1 MDVVNNAAPEIAAA
15 REVEK
20 SEAPYVN
27 VKQCAARV
35 GLSYW
40 TLYHWIAEGKLTRER
55 GLRYAGR
62 NVRIEWEVIKESLD
76 RGELI

>member
-1 MDVVNNAAPEIAAA
+1 MNVEHDVTRNVSAFGQ
-15 REVEK
+15 VE
-20 SEAPYVN
+20 PTDPIYVN
-27 VKQCAARV
+27 VKQCAARI

-62 NVRIEWEVIKESLD
+62 SVRIEWRVFKSSLD